1 MQSPGPPVAGAAQ
14 PNLSRVAV
22 PRMKILVVTTKSPFP
37 LIEGR
42 ALRSYNLIKQVSQ
55 AHEVHLL
62 SFVQTPV
69 DVAGLEHMRDLCA
82 RVESQPLYLRW
93 PRLQLLGDAVREL
106 WGFAPLQVV
115 KYRSQ
120 GMRRA
125 LRRLVAEEAYDLVHL
140 DMLHLA
146 EYQALCAGLP
156 TVLMEHNVESG
167 ILARRAET
175 ETRWWA
181 RRYLQ
186 YQERKLRRF
195 EAAACRA
202 ADQVVAVSAQD
213 ASVLGQMSGREVAN
227 VPNGVDTEFFQCRV
241 PCTGST
247 PGAGLVYVGGFSWFP
262 NVDAVRYFVE
272 QILPLILEHRPD
284 VTLTVIGP
292 GQQVVQGQSWTHHP
306 QLRLVG
312 LVDDI
317 RPWVDAA
324 AVYVV
329 PLRIGGGTRLKI
341 LDALA
346 MSKAVV
352 STSVGCEGLAL
363 AAGDNI
369 LVADSPRQFAAQV
382 LQLLEHPD
390 GAKRLGRCGRQFV
403 EQHHEWPGL
412 AARLTEV
419 YQAAVAARAPTS

>member
-1 MQSPGPPVAGAAQ
+1 VQSPGPPVARATH
-14 PNLSRVAV
+14 PHLSRAAV
-22 PRMKILVVTTKSPFP
+22 PGMKILVVTTRSPFP

-42 ALRSYNLIKQVSQ
+42 ALRSYNLIKQLSL

-62 SFVQTPV
+62 SFVQSPM
-69 DVAGLEHMRDLCA
+69 DIAGLEHMRGLCA

-106 WGFAPLQVV
+106 WGVAPLQVV
-115 KYRSQ
+115 KYRSL

-125 LRRLVAEEAYDLVHL
+125 LSRLLAKEAYDLVHL

-146 EYQALCAGLP
+146 EYRALCAELP
-156 TVLMEHNVESG
+156 TVLMEHNVESV

-175 ETRWWA
+175 ESRWWA

-186 YQERKLRRF
+186 YQERKLHRF
-195 EAAACRA
+195 EAAACAA

-227 VPNGVDTEFFQCRV
+227 VPNGVDTEFFQPRL
-241 PCTGST
+241 PCTGAI

-262 NVDAVRYFVE
+262 NVDAVRNFVE

-292 GQQVVQGQSWTHHP
+292 GQHRVAGQSWIHHP

-312 LVDDI
+312 LVEDI
-317 RPWVDAA
+317 RPWVDEA
-324 AVYVV
+324 AVYIV

-341 LDALA
+341 LDAMA

-352 STSVGCEGLAL
+352 STSVGCEGLAVT
-363 AAGDNI
+363 AGDNI
-369 LVADSPRQFAAQV
+369 LVADSPREFAAHV

-390 GAKRLGRCGRQFV
+390 EAQRLGRCGRQFV

-412 AARLTEV
+412 AARLTDV
-419 YQAAVAARAPTS
+419 YQAAVVARAATP